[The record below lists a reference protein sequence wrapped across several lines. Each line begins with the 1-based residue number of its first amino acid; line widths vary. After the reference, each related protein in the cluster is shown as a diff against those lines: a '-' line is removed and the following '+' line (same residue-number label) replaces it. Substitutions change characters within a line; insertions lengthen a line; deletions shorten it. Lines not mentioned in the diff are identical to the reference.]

1 MAEVAGEAYSVG
13 DIGPAGGVVFIT
25 PSTSGNTT
33 GYYFEVAPS
42 NFAVAR
48 TWAQST
54 PVNYQ
59 TTAVTGADATAI
71 GTGYQNTLDIIAQGN
86 STSTTSA
93 AAYCRS
99 LTINRYNDWFLP
111 SKDELNQ
118 IFLNRVVA
126 GFGLQ
131 LNFWSSSESS
141 AFVAHYHYVDV
152 TGTVG
157 TAAKTSSILA
167 APVRMFSA
175 PRTKYPETSEIA
187 RYGSQL
193 LTQRIGNDDVYGTG
207 LDGNVT
213 ISVNTSLS
221 GDMYYNNLTI
231 NPGIV
236 LNPNGFR
243 VFVKNTLTVNG
254 TLGIGSGV
262 TVSPGTVSGTSGIGV
277 VPSFSI
283 GGNAQTSTS
292 LTLANTY
299 ILNNIENAIRAADV
313 SGAGTVRP
321 FTGGAG
327 GVSGAAGTV
336 TPATA
341 GGAGGAG
348 GAGHLVKPAGQS
360 GADGTAGT
368 PGTPGTTPP
377 AAAAGVGGKGSG
389 VVVVIA
395 KTIAGTGSIAANG
408 ETGTSGGASAT
419 GSAGSAGSAGTSGG
433 AASLAHH
440 ADGNAH
446 YDGHGHHRSV
456 ASPNLPHGSHVPHAA
471 QAYHGHTYRTVHNSP
486 TYNHNSTG
494 HPTHGHTHGGHHYG
508 DFHTGVNPP
517 DYTHINHIPHTAH
530 GHRNHSGTAQIHYG
544 THSGGNYNL
553 VQHYPHYQHNI
564 KGGHVHDYYL
574 RQHHDNDHQQYIT
587 RPAGTISHVG
597 HASYPAGAAGA
608 AGTAGAAGS
617 TTAGTAGKSGG
628 GGGIIIVTET
638 STGLPTRSVTGGT
651 GASSGLVAL
660 VLNK

>member
-1 MAEVAGEAYSVG
+1 MAQVAGEVYSVG
-13 DIGPAGGVVFIT
+13 DRGPAGGVVFIT

-42 NFAVAR
+42 LSSASR

-59 TTAVTGADATAI
+59 STSVSGADGTAI

-99 LTINRYNDWFLP
+99 LTINDYNDWFLP
-111 SKDELNQ
+111 SKDEVNQ
-118 IFLNRVVA
+118 IYLNIPIS
-126 GFGLQ
+126 GFGTTAVL
-131 LNFWSSSESS
+131 WTSSEAISTQAYLHTFNGSS
-141 AFVAHYHYVDV
+141 ASTPKSASN
-152 TGTVG
+152 T
-157 TAAKTSSILA
+157 A

-175 PRTKYPETSEIA
+175 GVNKYPETSDVA
-187 RYGSQL
+187 RYGSSL
-193 LTQRIGNDDVYGTG
+193 PTQRIGNDDVYGGG

-231 NPGIV
+231 NSGIV

-243 VFVKNTLTVNG
+243 IFVKNTLTVNG
-254 TLGIGSGV
+254 TLGIGTGV
-262 TVSPGTVSGTSGIGV
+262 TVSPGTVSGTAAIGV

-299 ILNNIENAIRAADV
+299 VLNNIESAIRAADV
-313 SGAGTVRP
+313 SDAGTVRP
-321 FTGGAG
+321 ITGGAG
-327 GVSGAAGTV
+327 GISGAAGTV
-336 TPATA
+336 TPAGS

-360 GADGTAGT
+360 GADGTSGT

-377 AAAAGVGGKGSG
+377 AAAAGVGGKGGG

-395 KTIAGTGSIAANG
+395 KTITGSGSIVANG

-419 GSAGSAGSAGTSGG
+419 GSAGSAGSAGSSGG
-433 AASLAHH
+433 TASLAHY
-440 ADGNAH
+440 ADGAAH

-456 ASPNLPHGSHVPHAA
+456 ASPNLPHGSHAGLIGH
-471 QAYHGHTYRTVHNSP
+471 AYHGTALRTVHNSA
-486 TYNHNSTG
+486 TYTHNSHN
-494 HPTHGHTHGGHHYG
+494 HPSHGAGTSYHGLPAHHSHVPVG
-508 DFHTGVNPP
+508 D
-517 DYTHINHIPHTAH
+517 YYHINSIPHHNNGTR
-530 GHRNHSGTAQIHYG
+530 HRNHTGTAQVHEG
-544 THSGGNYNL
+544 THNGGNYNL
-553 VQHYPHYQHNI
+553 VQHYPHYSHYN
-564 KGGHVHDYYL
+564 KGHVHDYYL
-574 RQHHDNDHQQYIT
+574 RQHHDNDHQQYVI

-638 STGLPTRSVTGGT
+638 STGLPTTSVTGGT
-651 GASSGLVAL
+651 SASSGLVAL

>member
-1 MAEVAGEAYSVG
+1 MAQTAGEVYSVG
-13 DIGPAGGVVFIT
+13 DLGPAGGVVFIT

-33 GYYFEVAPS
+33 GYYFESAPS
-42 NFAVAR
+42 LYSVSR

-54 PVNYQ
+54 PVDYR
-59 TTAVTGADATAI
+59 TTSVSGADGTTI

-99 LTINRYNDWFLP
+99 LTISDYNDWFLP

-118 IFLNRVVA
+118 VYLSKTILAYAESTNA
-126 GFGLQ
+126 
-131 LNFWSSSESS
+131 WSSSEANSNQAFIQSFNNGGQSS
-141 AFVAHYHYVDV
+141 VSKA
-152 TGTVG
+152 
-157 TAAKTSSILA
+157 TSFTTI
-167 APVRMFSA
+167 PVRIFSA
-175 PRTKYPETSEIA
+175 RVNKYPETSKIV
-187 RYGSQL
+187 RYGSPL
-193 LTQRIGNDDVYGTG
+193 PTQRIGNDDVYGTG

-231 NPGIV
+231 NSGIV

-277 VPSFSI
+277 VPTFSI
-283 GGNAQTSTS
+283 GGNAQASTS

-299 ILNNIENAIRAADV
+299 VLNNIESAIRAADV
-313 SGAGTVRP
+313 SNAGTVQP
-321 FTGGAG
+321 ITGGAG

-336 TPATA
+336 TPAGS
-341 GGAGGAG
+341 GGTGGAG

-368 PGTPGTTPP
+368 NGTPGTTPP

-395 KTIAGTGSIAANG
+395 KTIAGTGSIVANG

-440 ADGNAH
+440 VDGNAH

-486 TYNHNSTG
+486 TYTHNSSG

-530 GHRNHSGTAQIHYG
+530 GHRNHGGTAQVHTG

-553 VQHYPHYQHNI
+553 VQHYPHYQHSI

-638 STGLPTRSVTGGT
+638 STGLPTTSVTGGT
-651 GASSGLVAL
+651 SASSGLVAL

>member
-1 MAEVAGEAYSVG
+1 MAQVAGEVYSVG
-13 DIGPAGGVVFIT
+13 DRGPAGGVVFIT

-33 GYYFEVAPS
+33 GYYFEVAPYPS
-42 NFAVAR
+42 SASR

-59 TTAVTGADATAI
+59 STSVSGADGTAI

-99 LTINRYNDWFLP
+99 LTINNYNDWFLP

-118 IFLNRVVA
+118 IFLNKIVV
-126 GFGLQ
+126 GLDPTIS
-131 LNFWSSSESS
+131 FWSSSELNSTG
-141 AFVAHYHYVDV
+141 AYYHYIDGA
-152 TGTVG
+152 GTVG
-157 TAAKTSSILA
+157 TTVKSASTRVS
-167 APVRMFSA
+167 PVRMFSA
-175 PRTKYPETSEIA
+175 GVNKYPETSEIA
-187 RYGSQL
+187 RYGSPL
-193 LTQRIGNDDVYGTG
+193 PTQRIGNDDVYGTG

-231 NPGIV
+231 NSGIV

-277 VPSFSI
+277 VPTFSI

-299 ILNNIENAIRAADV
+299 VLNNIESAIMAADV
-313 SGAGTVRP
+313 SNAGTVRP
-321 FTGGAG
+321 LTGGAG

-336 TPATA
+336 TPAGS

-395 KTIAGTGSIAANG
+395 KTITGTGSIVANG
-408 ETGTSGGASAT
+408 ETGTAGGASAT
-419 GSAGSAGSAGTSGG
+419 GSAGSVGTAGSSGG
-433 AASLAHH
+433 SASLAHH
-440 ADGNAH
+440 VDGNAH

-471 QAYHGHTYRTVHNSP
+471 QAYHGHTYRSVHNSA
-486 TYNHNSTG
+486 TYNHNNHN
-494 HPTHGHTHGGHHYG
+494 HPSHGAGSSGHHYG
-508 DFHTGVNPP
+508 DFHSGVNPP
-517 DYTHINHIPHTAH
+517 DYTTINGIPHTAH
-530 GHRNHSGTAQIHYG
+530 GHRNHSGTAQVHYG
-544 THSGGNYNL
+544 THYGGNYNL
-553 VQHYPHYQHNI
+553 VQHYPHYSHYS
-564 KGGHVHDYYL
+564 KGTVHDYYL

-638 STGLPTRSVTGGT
+638 STGLPTTSVTGGT